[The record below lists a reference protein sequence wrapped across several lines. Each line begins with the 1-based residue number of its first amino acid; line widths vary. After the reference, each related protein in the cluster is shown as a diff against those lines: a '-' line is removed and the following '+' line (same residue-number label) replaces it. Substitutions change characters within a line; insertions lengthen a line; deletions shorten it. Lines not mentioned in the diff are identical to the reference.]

1 MQNKRG
7 RASTRSMSAIEFEAL
22 RPFLT
27 HLSDDRVEAARLALV
42 ESDTQ
47 TLHSISEK
55 FKVTRQAVNRS
66 VGSVWKVYE
75 AYQASQAARLAG
87 VPEGWLQMFVPAE
100 LIPQVQALIDG
111 LQTAPK
117 KRKKPGQ

>member
-1 MQNKRG
+1 
-7 RASTRSMSAIEFEAL
+7 MSAIEFEAL

-47 TLHSISEK
+47 TLHTISEK
-55 FKVTRQAVNRS
+55 FNVSRQAVDKS

-75 AYQASQAARLAG
+75 AYQASMAARLAA
-87 VPEGWLQMFVPAE
+87 VPDGWQQMLVPIE
-100 LIPQVQALIDG
+100 LMPQVQALIDG
-111 LQTAPK
+111 QPAAPK
-117 KRKKPGQ
+117 KRKKPEQ